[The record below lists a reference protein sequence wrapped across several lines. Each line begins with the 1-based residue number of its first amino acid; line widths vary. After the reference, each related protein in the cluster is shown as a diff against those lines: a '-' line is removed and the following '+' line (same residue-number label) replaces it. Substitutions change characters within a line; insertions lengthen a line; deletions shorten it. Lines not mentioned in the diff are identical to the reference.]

1 VQHDGITAALGLQHW
16 FVETVTEAPSGALRV
31 RVDRRLPQHACSRCG
46 TKTIRRYDHE
56 VRQLRDLPMSGKPV
70 YLLVP
75 QWRIL
80 CPQCRTIVTEE
91 LDLCDP
97 GQVLTK
103 RYEHYIARLCEVM
116 SVQAVA
122 ELEGLSWSTVVR
134 IDRKYLQLR
143 QEAYAMGDVRKLC
156 LDEIAYRKGQ
166 RYLTVVSDLQTR
178 RVIWVGKGRDKAA
191 VAAFFAA
198 LGPQQTAR
206 IECVA
211 MDMSAAYIAAVQEAA
226 PQAFIIYD
234 RFHIMQYVNEAVD
247 QVRRDEHAKADRAG
261 KEALKHKRFVLLR
274 RERDLPMKQRI
285 SLWELYALNQQ
296 IAISHILKEDFFTLF
311 ECESVEQAAR
321 FLDAWIARARQSSLG
336 PFARLC
342 EQLDRWRDGL
352 LNFFIHR
359 ISNGLAEA
367 INNNIN
373 VLKRVARGFRDLD
386 YFILKILQRCGN
398 LPPLWQVLSPAQDA
412 IHPHTS

>member
-1 VQHDGITAALGLQHW
+1 VQHEGITAALGLQHW
-16 FVETVTEAPSGALRV
+16 FVEAVAETPGGELRL
-31 RVDRRLPQHACSRCG
+31 RLDRRLPQHTCSRCG

-56 VRQLRDLPMSGKPV
+56 VRQLRDLSISGRVV

-75 QWRIL
+75 QWRVP
-80 CPQCRTIVTEE
+80 CPQCQAVVTEE

-103 RYEHYIARLCEVM
+103 RYERRIAELCEFL
-116 SVQAVA
+116 SLQAVA

-134 IDRKYLQLR
+134 IDRKYLKLR
-143 QEAYAMGDVRKLC
+143 KQAYEIGEVRKLC
-156 LDEIAYRKGQ
+156 IDEVAYRKGQ
-166 RYLTVVSDLQTR
+166 RYVTVVSDLQTR
-178 RVIWVGKGRDKAA
+178 RVVWVGKGREKAT
-191 VAAFFAA
+191 VAAFFQA
-198 LGPQQTAR
+198 LGPQRTAR
-206 IECVA
+206 IECFA
-211 MDMSAAYIAAVQEAA
+211 MDMSAAYIAAVEEGA

-234 RFHIMQYVNEAVD
+234 HFHIMKYVNEAVD
-247 QVRRDEHAKADRAG
+247 QVRRDEQARADRAG
-261 KEALKHKRFVLLR
+261 KEALKNKRFVLLR

-285 SLWELYALNQQ
+285 SLWELYTLNER

-311 ECESVEQAAR
+311 ECKSIEQAAR
-321 FLDAWIARARQSSLG
+321 FLDAWTARARESKLA

-352 LNFFIHR
+352 LNYFIHR

-386 YFILKILQRCGN
+386 YFILKIHQRCGS
-398 LPPLWQVLSPAQDA
+398 LPPLWQVLPPGPNALT
-412 IHPHTS
+412 HTL